1 MTGRL
6 SKLQQDLKNLE
17 TEVANLA
24 EKMREKYQIYL
35 DLLGESLYKQAI
47 GAVYHICTRYYPGEF
62 LALSHSNRQKLQEEI
77 KTLGQ
82 EAKASLHQLGEE
94 SFDRGAFSVLGL
106 SQNSVE
112 TINTPDFLKP
122 FLEKTENLAAN
133 SEINNPD
140 ILLHCCRV
148 LEKNCIEILNHF
160 SKQINQQL
168 QKAYILPSHLPSQ
181 ILDMAIQAGEEGQ
194 SLGGG
199 HNLLN
204 ILVEAKNL
212 EQGEENEQEEDED
225 DEDENDF
232 LSAKVTKITAIH
244 LRMPEI
250 EFADTRLSVERNQ
263 IRSLWE
269 QLNRLGEQYHRTR
282 KEYTIAQAEAAWRSS
297 WYD

>member
-6 SKLQQDLKNLE
+6 NKLQQDLKNIE

-24 EKMREKYQIYL
+24 ERMREKYRIYL

-47 GAVYHICTRYYPGEF
+47 GAVYYICTRYYGGEF

-82 EAKASLHQLGEE
+82 EAKASLQQLGEQ
-94 SFDRGAFSVLGL
+94 SFDRGAFSGVGL
-106 SQNSVE
+106 PKSPAE
-112 TINTPDFLKP
+112 TVNTPDFWKLFLNKP
-122 FLEKTENLAAN
+122 ENLAATG
-133 SEINNPD
+133 EINNPD

-148 LEKNCIEILNHF
+148 LEKNCIEILNHL

-168 QKAYILPSHLPSQ
+168 QKAYILPPHLPSQ
-181 ILDMAIQAGEEGQ
+181 IIDMAIEAGEEGQ

-199 HNLLN
+199 NNMLN
-204 ILVEAKNL
+204 ILVEAKNPEL
-212 EQGEENEQEEDED
+212 EEEKDQD
-225 DEDENDF
+225 DGDDKDF
-232 LSAKVTKITAIH
+232 SSGKVTKVTAIH
-244 LRMPEI
+244 LRMAEL

-269 QLNRLGEQYHRTR
+269 KLNRLGEQYHRIR

>member
-6 SKLQQDLKNLE
+6 NKLQQDLKNIE

-24 EKMREKYQIYL
+24 ERMREKYRIYL

-47 GAVYHICTRYYPGEF
+47 GAVYYICTRYYGGEF

-82 EAKASLHQLGEE
+82 EAKASLQQLGEQ
-94 SFDRGAFSVLGL
+94 SFDRGIFSGVGL
-106 SQNSVE
+106 PKSPAE
-112 TINTPDFLKP
+112 TVNTPDFWKLFLNKP
-122 FLEKTENLAAN
+122 ENLAATG
-133 SEINNPD
+133 EINNPD

-148 LEKNCIEILNHF
+148 LEKNCIEILNHL

-168 QKAYILPSHLPSQ
+168 QKAYILPPHLPSQ
-181 ILDMAIQAGEEGQ
+181 IIDMAIEAGEEGQ
-194 SLGGG
+194 SLSGG
-199 HNLLN
+199 NNMLN
-204 ILVEAKNL
+204 ILVEAKNPEL
-212 EQGEENEQEEDED
+212 EEEKDQD
-225 DEDENDF
+225 DGDDKDF
-232 LSAKVTKITAIH
+232 SSGKVTKVTAIH
-244 LRMPEI
+244 LRMAEL

-269 QLNRLGEQYHRTR
+269 KLNRLGEQYHRIR

>member
-6 SKLQQDLKNLE
+6 NKLQQDLKNIE

-24 EKMREKYQIYL
+24 ERMREKYRIYL

-47 GAVYHICTRYYPGEF
+47 GAVYYICTRYYGGEF

-82 EAKASLHQLGEE
+82 EAKASLQQLGEQ
-94 SFDRGAFSVLGL
+94 SFDRGAFSGVGL
-106 SQNSVE
+106 PKSPAE
-112 TINTPDFLKP
+112 TVNTPDFWKLFLNKP
-122 FLEKTENLAAN
+122 ENLAATG
-133 SEINNPD
+133 EINNPD

-148 LEKNCIEILNHF
+148 LEKNCIEILNHL

-168 QKAYILPSHLPSQ
+168 QKAYILPPHLPSQ
-181 ILDMAIQAGEEGQ
+181 IIDMAIEAGEEGQ
-194 SLGGG
+194 SLSGG
-199 HNLLN
+199 NNMLN
-204 ILVEAKNL
+204 ILVEAKNPEL
-212 EQGEENEQEEDED
+212 EEEKDQD
-225 DEDENDF
+225 DGDDKDF
-232 LSAKVTKITAIH
+232 SSGKVTKVTAIH
-244 LRMPEI
+244 LRMAEL

-269 QLNRLGEQYHRTR
+269 KLNRLGEQYHRIR

>member
-6 SKLQQDLKNLE
+6 NKLQQDLKNIE

-24 EKMREKYQIYL
+24 ERMREKYRIYL

-47 GAVYHICTRYYPGEF
+47 GAVYYICTRYYGGEF

-82 EAKASLHQLGEE
+82 EAKASLQQLGEQ
-94 SFDRGAFSVLGL
+94 SFDRGAFSGVGL
-106 SQNSVE
+106 PKSPAE
-112 TINTPDFLKP
+112 TVNTPDFWKLFLNKP
-122 FLEKTENLAAN
+122 ENLAATG
-133 SEINNPD
+133 EINNPD

-148 LEKNCIEILNHF
+148 LEKNCIEILNHL

-168 QKAYILPSHLPSQ
+168 QKAYILPPHLPSQ
-181 ILDMAIQAGEEGQ
+181 IIDMAIEAGEEGQ

-199 HNLLN
+199 NNMLN
-204 ILVEAKNL
+204 ILVEAKNPEL
-212 EQGEENEQEEDED
+212 EEEKDED
-225 DEDENDF
+225 DGDDKDF
-232 LSAKVTKITAIH
+232 SSGKVTKVTAIH
-244 LRMPEI
+244 LRMAEL

-269 QLNRLGEQYHRTR
+269 QLNRLGEQYHRIR

>member
-6 SKLQQDLKNLE
+6 NKLQQDLKNIE

-24 EKMREKYQIYL
+24 ERMREKYRIYL

-47 GAVYHICTRYYPGEF
+47 GAVYYICTRYYGGEF

-82 EAKASLHQLGEE
+82 EAKASLQQLGEQ
-94 SFDRGAFSVLGL
+94 SFDRGAFSGVGL
-106 SQNSVE
+106 PKSPAE
-112 TINTPDFLKP
+112 TVNTPDFWKLFLNKP
-122 FLEKTENLAAN
+122 ENLAATG
-133 SEINNPD
+133 EINNPD

-148 LEKNCIEILNHF
+148 LEKNCIEILNHL

-168 QKAYILPSHLPSQ
+168 QKAYILPPHLPSQ
-181 ILDMAIQAGEEGQ
+181 ILDMAIEAGEEGQ

-199 HNLLN
+199 NNMLN
-204 ILVEAKNL
+204 ILVEAKNPEL
-212 EQGEENEQEEDED
+212 EEEKDQD
-225 DEDENDF
+225 DGDDKDF
-232 LSAKVTKITAIH
+232 SSGKVTKVTAIH
-244 LRMPEI
+244 LRMAEL

-269 QLNRLGEQYHRTR
+269 KLNRLGEQYHRIR

>member
-6 SKLQQDLKNLE
+6 NKLQQDLKNIE

-24 EKMREKYQIYL
+24 ERMREKYRIYL
-35 DLLGESLYKQAI
+35 NLLGESLYKQAI
-47 GAVYHICTRYYPGEF
+47 GAVYYICTRYYGGEF

-82 EAKASLHQLGEE
+82 EAKASLQQLGEQ
-94 SFDRGAFSVLGL
+94 SFDRGAFSGIGFSKSLA
-106 SQNSVE
+106 E
-112 TINTPDFLKP
+112 TVNTPDFLKL
-122 FLEKTENLAAN
+122 FLDKAENLAATG
-133 SEINNPD
+133 EINNPD

-148 LEKNCIEILNHF
+148 LEKNCIEILNHL

-168 QKAYILPSHLPSQ
+168 QKAYILSPHIPSQ
-181 ILDMAIQAGEEGQ
+181 IIDRAIEAGEEGQ

-199 HNLLN
+199 NNMLN
-204 ILVEAKNL
+204 ILVEAKNP
-212 EQGEENEQEEDED
+212 EPEEEKEEDDGD
-225 DEDENDF
+225 DQDF
-232 LSAKVTKITAIH
+232 SSGKITKLTAIH
-244 LRMPEI
+244 LRIAEL

-269 QLNRLGEQYHRTR
+269 QLNRLGEQYHRLR

>member
-6 SKLQQDLKNLE
+6 NKLQQDLKNIE

-24 EKMREKYQIYL
+24 ERMREKYRIYL

-47 GAVYHICTRYYPGEF
+47 GAVYYICTRYYGGEF

-82 EAKASLHQLGEE
+82 EAKASLQQLGEQ
-94 SFDRGAFSVLGL
+94 SFDRGAFSGVGL
-106 SQNSVE
+106 PKSPAE
-112 TINTPDFLKP
+112 TVNTPDFWKLFLNKP
-122 FLEKTENLAAN
+122 ENLAATG
-133 SEINNPD
+133 EINNPD

-148 LEKNCIEILNHF
+148 LEKNCIEILNHL

-168 QKAYILPSHLPSQ
+168 QKAYILPPHLPSQ
-181 ILDMAIQAGEEGQ
+181 IIDMAIEAGEEGQ
-194 SLGGG
+194 SLSGG
-199 HNLLN
+199 NNMLN
-204 ILVEAKNL
+204 ILVEAKNPEL
-212 EQGEENEQEEDED
+212 EEEKDQD
-225 DEDENDF
+225 DGDDKDF
-232 LSAKVTKITAIH
+232 SSGKVTKVTAIH
-244 LRMPEI
+244 LRMAEL

-269 QLNRLGEQYHRTR
+269 QLNRLGEQYHRIR

>member
-6 SKLQQDLKNLE
+6 NKLQQDLKNIE

-24 EKMREKYQIYL
+24 ERMREKYRIYL

-47 GAVYHICTRYYPGEF
+47 GAVYYICTRYYGGEF

-82 EAKASLHQLGEE
+82 EAKASLQQLGEQ
-94 SFDRGAFSVLGL
+94 SFDRGAFSGVGL
-106 SQNSVE
+106 PKSPAE
-112 TINTPDFLKP
+112 TVNTPDFLKL
-122 FLEKTENLAAN
+122 FLNKPENLAATG
-133 SEINNPD
+133 EINNPD

-148 LEKNCIEILNHF
+148 LEKNCIEILNHL

-168 QKAYILPSHLPSQ
+168 QKAYILPPHLPSQ
-181 ILDMAIQAGEEGQ
+181 IIDMAIEAGEEGQ

-199 HNLLN
+199 NNMLN
-204 ILVEAKNL
+204 ILVEAKNPEL
-212 EQGEENEQEEDED
+212 EEEKDQD
-225 DEDENDF
+225 DGDDKDF
-232 LSAKVTKITAIH
+232 SSGKVTKVTAIH
-244 LRMPEI
+244 LRMAEL

-269 QLNRLGEQYHRTR
+269 KLNRLGEQYHRIR

>member
-6 SKLQQDLKNLE
+6 NKLQQDLKNIE

-24 EKMREKYQIYL
+24 ERMREKYRIYL

-47 GAVYHICTRYYPGEF
+47 GAVYYICTRYYGGEF

-82 EAKASLHQLGEE
+82 EAKASLQQLGEQ
-94 SFDRGAFSVLGL
+94 SFDRGIFSGVGL
-106 SQNSVE
+106 PKSPAE
-112 TINTPDFLKP
+112 TVNTPDFWKLFLNKP
-122 FLEKTENLAAN
+122 ENLAATG
-133 SEINNPD
+133 EINNPD

-148 LEKNCIEILNHF
+148 LEKNCIEILNHL

-168 QKAYILPSHLPSQ
+168 QKAYILPPHLPSQ
-181 ILDMAIQAGEEGQ
+181 IIDMAIEAGEEGQ

-199 HNLLN
+199 NNMLN
-204 ILVEAKNL
+204 ILVEAKNPEL
-212 EQGEENEQEEDED
+212 EEEKDED
-225 DEDENDF
+225 DGDDKDF
-232 LSAKVTKITAIH
+232 SSGKVTKVTAIH
-244 LRMPEI
+244 LRMAEL

-269 QLNRLGEQYHRTR
+269 QLNRLGEQYHRIR

>member
-6 SKLQQDLKNLE
+6 SKLQQDLKNIE

-24 EKMREKYQIYL
+24 ERMREKYRIYL

-47 GAVYHICTRYYPGEF
+47 GAVYHICTRYYGGEF

-82 EAKASLHQLGEE
+82 ETKASLQQLGEQ
-94 SFDRGAFSVLGL
+94 SFDRGAFSGIGFSKSLA
-106 SQNSVE
+106 E
-112 TINTPDFLKP
+112 TVNTPDFLKL
-122 FLEKTENLAAN
+122 FLDKAENLAVTG
-133 SEINNPD
+133 EINNPD

-148 LEKNCIEILNHF
+148 LEKNCIEILNHL

-168 QKAYILPSHLPSQ
+168 QKAYILPPHLPSQ
-181 ILDMAIQAGEEGQ
+181 IIDRAIQAGEEGQ

-199 HNLLN
+199 HNMLN
-204 ILVEAKNL
+204 ILVEAKNP
-212 EQGEENEQEEDED
+212 EPEEEKDED
-225 DEDENDF
+225 DGDDHDF
-232 LSAKVTKITAIH
+232 SSGKITKVTAIH
-244 LRMPEI
+244 LRITEL

-269 QLNRLGEQYHRTR
+269 QLNRLGEQYHRLR